1 MKAAVLHAFKTP
13 LSLEDVARPEPGADE
28 VLIEVEVCGVC
39 HSDLHVADGDWTQLA
54 RIVKKPLILGHEIV
68 GRVVERGAAVQS
80 AQESVQVGDRVGVPW
95 LQWTCGQCE
104 FCREGNENLCGR
116 QRITGV
122 MVDGGYAEYAKAPAS
137 HVVKIPD
144 ALPSEQAAPLLCA
157 GVTVHRALKQAKI
170 RRGQRQRLAVFGV
183 GAVCGAI
190 GVAGIGHVRR
200 KGVLAVSM
208 QMTFGALMGGLGH
221 IAVQIGR
228 AAGAEV
234 TAIDISEEKLALA
247 KSLGAFRTLNAAT
260 TNVVKEVRGSGGVHV
275 ALVTSAAKSA
285 YDMAFYCVRPTGTL
299 LAVGL
304 PAKEISFPAI
314 LMAAGEI
321 QIKAS
326 SVGTREDL
334 REVLA
339 MGATGTVHCQVTT
352 RPLAEVQEIL
362 GQLSRGEVSGRVAL
376 RMQN

>member
-1 MKAAVLHAFKTP
+1 MKAAVLHEFKTP
-13 LSLEDVARPEPGADE
+13 LSLEEVARPEAGADE

-54 RIVKKPLILGHEIV
+54 GIVKKPLILGHEIV

-80 AQESVQVGDRVGVPW
+80 VQVGERVGVPW
-95 LQWTCGQCE
+95 VQWTCGQCE
-104 FCREGNENLCGR
+104 LCREGNENLCGR

-122 MVDGGYAEYAKAPAS
+122 TVDGGYAQYAKAPAS

-144 ALPSEQAAPLLCA
+144 TLPSEQAAPLLCA
-157 GVTVHRALKQAKI
+157 GVTVHRALKQAKV
-170 RRGQRQRLAVFGV
+170 RAGQRLAVFGV
-183 GAVCGAI
+183 
-190 GVAGIGHVRR
+190 
-200 KGVLAVSM
+200 
-208 QMTFGALMGGLGH
+208 GGLGH

-228 AAGAEV
+228 AVGAEV
-234 TAIDISEEKLALA
+234 TAIDVSEDKLALA
-247 KSLGAFRTLNAAT
+247 KSLGAARTLNAAKSD
-260 TNVVKEVRGSGGVHV
+260 VVKEVRGSGGVHV
-275 ALVTSAAKSA
+275 ALVAAAAKSA

-304 PAKEISFPAI
+304 PANEISFPPI
-314 LMAAGEI
+314 LMAASEI

-326 SVGTREDL
+326 AVGTREDL

-339 MGATGTVHCQVTT
+339 MGAAGTIHCQVTT
-352 RPLAEVQEIL
+352 RPLAEVQEVL

-376 RMQN
+376 RLQG

>member
-13 LSLEDVARPEPGADE
+13 LVLEEVARPEAGADD

-54 RIVKKPLILGHEIV
+54 GIIKRPLILGHEIV

-80 AQESVQVGDRVGVPW
+80 VQVGERVGVPW
-95 LQWTCGQCE
+95 VQWTCGQCE
-104 FCREGNENLCGR
+104 FCREGSENLCVR

-144 ALPSEQAAPLLCA
+144 TLPCEQAAPLLCA
-157 GVTVHRALKQAKI
+157 GVTVHRALKQSKI
-170 RRGQRQRLAVFGV
+170 RAGQRLAVFGV
-183 GAVCGAI
+183 
-190 GVAGIGHVRR
+190 
-200 KGVLAVSM
+200 
-208 QMTFGALMGGLGH
+208 GGLGH

-234 TAIDISEEKLALA
+234 TAIDVSEEKLALA
-247 KSLGAFRTLNAAT
+247 KSLGATRTLNAAT
-260 TNVVKEVRGSGGVHV
+260 SKVVKEVRGSGGVHV

-304 PAKEISFPAI
+304 PAQDIAFPAI

-339 MGATGTVHCQVTT
+339 MGAAGIVHCQVTT
-352 RPLAEVQEIL
+352 RPLAEVHEVL
-362 GQLSRGEVSGRVAL
+362 GQLSRGEVSGRVVL
-376 RMQN
+376 RL

>member
-1 MKAAVLHAFKTP
+1 MKAAVLHSFKTP
-13 LSLEDVARPEPGADE
+13 LSLEDVPRPQTGPDD

-54 RIVKKPLILGHEIV
+54 KIVKKPLILGHEIV

-80 AQESVQVGDRVGVPW
+80 AEKSVRVGDRVGVPW

-104 FCREGNENLCGR
+104 FCRQGDENLCVR
-116 QRITGV
+116 QCITGV
-122 MVDGGYAEYAKAPAS
+122 MVDGGYAEFAKAPAS

-144 ALPSEQAAPLLCA
+144 ALASEQVAPLLCA
-157 GVTVHRALKQAKI
+157 GVTVHRALKQAMI
-170 RRGQRQRLAVFGV
+170 RAGQRLAIFG
-183 GAVCGAI
+183 I
-190 GVAGIGHVRR
+190 
-200 KGVLAVSM
+200 
-208 QMTFGALMGGLGH
+208 GGLGH

-228 AAGAEV
+228 TIGAEV
-234 TAIDISEEKLALA
+234 TAIDVSEEKLALA
-247 KSLGAFRTLNAAT
+247 KSLGAVRTLNAST
-260 TNVVKEVRGSGGVHV
+260 VDVVKEVRGSGGVHV

-304 PAKEISFPAI
+304 PAQEISFPAI
-314 LMAAGEI
+314 MMAAGEI

-326 SVGTREDL
+326 AVGTREDL

-339 MGATGTVHCQVTT
+339 MGAAGDVHCQVTT
-352 RPLAEVQEIL
+352 RPLAEVQEVL
-362 GQLSRGEVSGRVAL
+362 GQLSRGEVSGRIAL
-376 RMQN
+376 RLHD

>member
-13 LSLEDVARPEPGADE
+13 LSLEEVARPETGADE

-54 RIVKKPLILGHEIV
+54 GIVKKPLILGHEIV
-68 GRVVERGAAVQS
+68 GRVVERGTAVRN
-80 AQESVQVGDRVGVPW
+80 VQVGERVGVPW
-95 LQWTCGQCE
+95 VQWTCGQCE
-104 FCREGNENLCGR
+104 FCREGNENLCAQ

-144 ALPSEQAAPLLCA
+144 ELPSEQAAPLLCA
-157 GVTVHRALKQAKI
+157 GVTVHRALKQARI
-170 RRGQRQRLAVFGV
+170 RAGQRLAVFGV
-183 GAVCGAI
+183 
-190 GVAGIGHVRR
+190 
-200 KGVLAVSM
+200 
-208 QMTFGALMGGLGH
+208 GGLGH

-234 TAIDISEEKLALA
+234 TAVDISEDKLALA
-247 KSLGAFRTLNAAT
+247 KSLGAVRTLNAAT
-260 TNVVKEVRGSGGVHV
+260 SDVVKEVRRSGGVHV

-299 LAVGL
+299 LVVGL
-304 PAKEISFPAI
+304 PATEISFPPI

-326 SVGTREDL
+326 AVGTREDL

-339 MGATGTVHCQVTT
+339 MGAAGAVHCQVST
-352 RPLAEVQEIL
+352 RPLAEVQAVL
-362 GQLSRGEVSGRVAL
+362 GQLSRGEVAGRVAL
-376 RMQN
+376 RLHE

>member
-1 MKAAVLHAFKTP
+1 MPVREENAMKAAVLHAFKTP
-13 LSLEDVARPEPGADE
+13 LSLEEVARPEAGADD

-54 RIVKKPLILGHEIV
+54 GIVKKPLILGHEIV
-68 GRVVERGAAVQS
+68 GRVVKRGAAVQS
-80 AQESVQVGDRVGVPW
+80 VAVGERVGVPW
-95 LQWTCGQCE
+95 VQWTCGQCE
-104 FCREGNENLCGR
+104 FCLEGNENVCPK

-144 ALPSEQAAPLLCA
+144 TLSSEQAAPLLCA

-170 RRGQRQRLAVFGV
+170 RAGQRLAVFGV
-183 GAVCGAI
+183 
-190 GVAGIGHVRR
+190 
-200 KGVLAVSM
+200 
-208 QMTFGALMGGLGH
+208 GGLGH

-247 KSLGAFRTLNAAT
+247 KSLGATRTLNAAT
-260 TNVVKEVRGSGGVHV
+260 SKVVKEIRSSGGVHV
-275 ALVTSAAKSA
+275 ALVTSASKSA
-285 YDMAFYCVRPTGTL
+285 YDMAFPCVRPTGTL

-304 PAKEISFPAI
+304 PAGDISFPAI

-334 REVLA
+334 REVLE
-339 MGATGTVHCQVTT
+339 MGAAGKVHCQVSM
-352 RPLAEVQEIL
+352 RPLAEIQEVL
-362 GQLSRGEVSGRVAL
+362 GQLSRGEISGRVAL
-376 RMQN
+376 RLQP

>member
-1 MKAAVLHAFKTP
+1 
-13 LSLEDVARPEPGADE
+13 LSLEEVARPEPGADE

-68 GRVVERGAAVQS
+68 GRVVERGAAVRG

-104 FCREGNENLCGR
+104 FCREGNENLCVQ

-137 HVVKIPD
+137 HVVKIPET
-144 ALPSEQAAPLLCA
+144 LPSEQAAPLLCA

-170 RRGQRQRLAVFGV
+170 RAGQRLAVFGV
-183 GAVCGAI
+183 
-190 GVAGIGHVRR
+190 
-200 KGVLAVSM
+200 
-208 QMTFGALMGGLGH
+208 GGLGH

-234 TAIDISEEKLALA
+234 TAIDVSEEKLALA
-247 KSLGAFRTLNAAT
+247 KSLGASRTLNAAT
-260 TNVVKEVRGSGGVHV
+260 SKVVKEVRSSGGVHV
-275 ALVTSAAKSA
+275 ALVASAAKSA

-304 PAKEISFPAI
+304 PAQDIAFPAI

-352 RPLAEVQEIL
+352 RPLAEVQEVL
-362 GQLSRGEVSGRVAL
+362 GQLSRGEVSGRVVL
-376 RMQN
+376 RLQE